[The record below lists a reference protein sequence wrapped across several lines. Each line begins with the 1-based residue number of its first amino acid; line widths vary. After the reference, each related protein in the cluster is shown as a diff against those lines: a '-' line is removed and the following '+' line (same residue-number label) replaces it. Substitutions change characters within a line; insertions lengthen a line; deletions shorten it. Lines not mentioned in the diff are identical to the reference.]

1 MLIIKLIKWSI
12 TKNKSTG
19 FIKKKLSDL
28 WHYFSFVFLYEAET
42 LVTVNNYTD
51 SASNNP
57 PQAQKQIKVIVG
69 LGRYLKS
76 FRVIFF
82 LIKEAYF
89 QELIL
94 LPGLLGRSAHM

>member
-57 PQAQKQIKVIVG
+57 HKHKNPPQAQKQIKVIVG

-76 FRVIFF
+76 FPGYFF
-82 LIKEAYF
+82 
-89 QELIL
+89 
-94 LPGLLGRSAHM
+94 PH